1 MEGSLEK
8 RPVAGLGQ
16 ATHKVSP
23 EQLVPGST
31 EVLKTPGST
40 LGTGASLEQFKPQK
54 K

>member
-8 RPVAGLGQ
+8 HQVAGLEQ
-16 ATHKVSP
+16 AEHKITP

-31 EVLKTPGST
+31 EVLKTPGSM

-54 K
+54 

>member
-8 RPVAGLGQ
+8 WPIAGRGQ
-16 ATHKVSP
+16 AKHKVSP

-31 EVLKTPGST
+31 EVLKTPGSM
-40 LGTGASLEQFKPQK
+40 LGTGSSLEQFKPQK